1 MTVKIVRVANGEDII
16 ADVQEA
22 YPNKE
27 VYAPIGYF
35 LTNPYQV
42 IIEATAEMLF
52 EEGTTDEP
60 QKINDLNLQLF
71 PWIPMSADKR
81 CLVQLSQVQTIY
93 NPHPEVE
100 SKWVKLSEVDNGTNN
115 TGLIISLNDTG
126 SPFSYPLQRIESPSR
141 VTLEYILLTMLFC
154 N

>member
-42 IIEATAEMLF
+42 IVEATAEMLF

-60 QKINDLNLQLF
+60 QKINDLNMQLF
-71 PWIPMSADKR
+71 PWTYVSR
-81 CLVQLSQVQTIY
+81 QTLSSS
-93 NPHPEVE
+93 VE
-100 SKWVKLSEVDNGTNN
+100 SGSNN
-115 TGLIISLNDTG
+115 
-126 SPFSYPLQRIESPSR
+126 LQSTPRDSKQMGKINR
-141 VTLEYILLTMLFC
+141 GR
-154 N
+154 

>member
-71 PWIPMSADKR
+71 PWIPMSAR
-81 CLVQLSQVQTIY
+81 AFLTSSNL
-93 NPHPEVE
+93 N
-100 SKWVKLSEVDNGTNN
+100 
-115 TGLIISLNDTG
+115 GLIIASIFFIHPHFYSL
-126 SPFSYPLQRIESPSR
+126 
-141 VTLEYILLTMLFC
+141 YIMQK
-154 N
+154 

>member
-27 VYAPIGYF
+27 VYSPIGYF

-42 IIEATAEMLF
+42 IVEATAEMLF
-52 EEGTTDEP
+52 ESGTSDEP
-60 QKINDLNLQLF
+60 QKINDLDLQLF

-81 CLVQLSQVQTIY
+81 CLVVCI
-93 NPHPEVE
+93 
-100 SKWVKLSEVDNGTNN
+100 
-115 TGLIISLNDTG
+115 G
-126 SPFSYPLQRIESPSR
+126 SPRKIGKEGT
-141 VTLEYILLTMLFC
+141 TLELLYVSHF
-154 N
+154 

>member
-1 MTVKIVRVANGEDII
+1 MTVNGEDII

-27 VYAPIGYF
+27 VYSPIGYF

-42 IIEATAEMLF
+42 IVEATAEMLF
-52 EEGTTDEP
+52 ESGTTDEP
-60 QKINDLNLQLF
+60 QKINDLDLQLF

-93 NPHPEVE
+93 NPHPELL
-100 SKWVKLSEVDNGTNN
+100 SKWEKLTEAENGTNK
-115 TGLIISLNDTG
+115 TGDTKG
-126 SPFSYPLQRIESPSR
+126 QS
-141 VTLEYILLTMLFC
+141 
-154 N
+154 

>member
-27 VYAPIGYF
+27 VYSPIGYF

-42 IIEATAEMLF
+42 IVEATAEMLF
-52 EEGTTDEP
+52 ESGTSDEP
-60 QKINDLNLQLF
+60 QKINELDLQLF
-71 PWIPMSADKR
+71 PCIPMSADKR

-93 NPHPEVE
+93 NPHPELL
-100 SKWVKLSEVDNGTNN
+100 SKWEKLTEADNGTNQ
-115 TGLIISLNDTG
+115 TGDTKG
-126 SPFSYPLQRIESPSR
+126 QS
-141 VTLEYILLTMLFC
+141 
-154 N
+154 

>member
-42 IIEATAEMLF
+42 IVEATAEMLF

-60 QKINDLNLQLF
+60 QKINDLNMQLF

-81 CLVQLSQVQTIY
+81 GLVQLSQVQTIY
-93 NPHPEVE
+93 NPHPEIQN
-100 SKWVKLSEVDNGTNN
+100 KWEKLTEADENGTDQ
-115 TGLIISLNDTG
+115 TGDTEKQ
-126 SPFSYPLQRIESPSR
+126 S
-141 VTLEYILLTMLFC
+141 
-154 N
+154 